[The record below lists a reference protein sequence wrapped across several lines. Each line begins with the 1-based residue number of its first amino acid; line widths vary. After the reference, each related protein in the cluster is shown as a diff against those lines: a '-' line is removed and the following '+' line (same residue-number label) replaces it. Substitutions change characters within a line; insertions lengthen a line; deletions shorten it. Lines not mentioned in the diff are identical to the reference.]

1 MATEEHRTKTTK
13 ETQLLQ
19 VPLTQE
25 EQLAA
30 GKKLSEAVRTLTSC
44 QAQAKSAASQF
55 KAKIDEMQA
64 KINHL
69 QILISDGYELRN
81 VPCENVLDYTD
92 VRCRVIRL
100 DTGEI
105 IADRKLTEDE
115 KQSTLPFDGAQD
127 ADEEEPEDESDER
140 DQT

>member
-1 MATEEHRTKTTK
+1 VAKQTEHRTKTTK
-13 ETQLLQ
+13 ETRLLQ
-19 VPLTQE
+19 VPLTQD

-30 GKKLSEAVRTLTSC
+30 GKKLAESVRTLTNC

-64 KINHL
+64 KINGL

-81 VPCENVLDYTD
+81 VPCLNVMDYTD
-92 VRCRVIRL
+92 VKCIVTRT

-105 IADRKLTEDE
+105 IEDRKLTEDE
-115 KQSTLPFDGAQD
+115 KQSTMEFDDEQD
-127 ADEEEPEDESDER
+127 GTDAEATDG
-140 DQT
+140 Q

>member
-1 MATEEHRTKTTK
+1 MKEVMNEHRTKTTK
-13 ETQLLQ
+13 ETRLLQ

-30 GKKLSEAVRTLTSC
+30 GKKLAEAVRTLTNC

-64 KINHL
+64 KINGL
-69 QILISDGYELRN
+69 QILISDGHELRN
-81 VPCENVLDYTD
+81 VPCVNVMDYTD
-92 VRCRVIRL
+92 VKVIVTRT

-105 IADRKLTEDE
+105 VEERRLTEDE
-115 KQSTLPFDGAQD
+115 KQSTIPFDDG
-127 ADEEEPEDESDER
+127 SDDLATEF
-140 DQT
+140 